1 MLFKTIMPQSLCD
14 SFSVH
19 NAFNCQNSGIFM
31 QLLDFLKFICPQQ
44 FWKFLYTTNVCFQF
58 QFRWMCSLN
67 PKSVSIPV

>member
-31 QLLDFLKFICPQQ
+31 QLLEFLKFICPQQ
-44 FWKFLYTTNVCFQF
+44 FWKFYTLLMSVFNS
-58 QFRWMCSLN
+58 SLDEC
-67 PKSVSIPV
+67 VA